1 MLPQIIKK
9 KKMPEKQFPQ
19 AWQTVIFRNYGYV
32 STDKIAKTLGCNEEI
47 VVREATRLGLG
58 NIVYDKKWEEKGY
71 LTLIRHNWYLL
82 NYRQLTTLLGY
93 TEEKLDFLLKEED
106 FLFVKLGWTKPE
118 CPEILYAPLTDA
130 EIEKTNQ
137 IAKTVSRYISAPE
150 VAPFNFFATASL
162 PSAQKQEKSDEL
174 SDGLR
179 LVHGYITPGGDAFS
193 VDCDTYLS
201 DELLSAY
208 HAQGVNAL
216 WMHALLSSLSY
227 YPFKPSLCE
236 GYENR
241 REELKRVLAK
251 CHKYGIKLYLYFN
264 EPRCL
269 PTADF
274 GKYAHLKGDS
284 EGLDSA
290 LCFSKKETRDYLYDA
305 VKDLLENVHD
315 LDGILT
321 ITMSENLTHCKSRI
335 HGGRQTLC
343 PICKDIPAYKLASD
357 VNNVIMQAI
366 KDSGAKTDLIAN
378 LWAWSK
384 MMGFSN
390 NDLKN
395 GIANLDKDVGILC
408 VSEFDLE
415 FEKGGV
421 QVRLADYSI
430 SNPGPSEFTKL
441 GFAYA
446 KEYGHKIYAKI
457 QVCNSWEC
465 SCVPYLPVFDLVKR
479 HLENLAAVG
488 VNDYMLSWTLGG
500 YPAPNLSLVSAH
512 NKGTSLGEWYKD
524 YYGENAEIVHRGVQ
538 KICSGFEN
546 YPFAI
551 DPLYNSPK
559 TLGPANLWSREQ
571 EYNTSTMTCY
581 AFDDYE
587 TWLTP
592 YPYETYVSLFEKL
605 LKDWQKGIEILKTA
619 KPTKQTDELI
629 RMAETAYI
637 HLRSDWLHTR
647 YAYLKRDWAKNEN
660 ELREI
665 IDVAREDTIRLIALM
680 RQDARIGFEASNQ
693 YYYADRHLIE
703 KILNLDNL

>member
-1 MLPQIIKK
+1 MLPQIVKK

-19 AWQTVIFRNYGYV
+19 AWQTVIFRNYGYI
-32 STDKIAKTLGCNEEI
+32 STDKIAKTLGCDEQT
-47 VVREATRLGLG
+47 VATEAARLGLG
-58 NIVYDKKWEEKGY
+58 QVTYDKNWEEKGY

-82 NYRQLTTLLGY
+82 NYKQLTTLLGY
-93 TEEKLDFLLKEED
+93 SEEKLDFLLKEED
-106 FLFVKLGWTKPE
+106 FLFVKLGWTKPD
-118 CPEILYAPLTDA
+118 CPEIFYTPLTEK
-130 EIEKTNQ
+130 EIQETER
-137 IAKTVSRYISAPE
+137 IAKRVSQYIRAPKI
-150 VAPFNFFATASL
+150 APFHFFENTSL
-162 PSAQKQEKSDEL
+162 PSAKAESNN
-174 SDGLR
+174 DGLR
-179 LVHGYITPGGDAFS
+179 MVHGYITPGGDAFS

-208 HAQGVNAL
+208 RAQGVNSL

-227 YPFKPSLCE
+227 YPFKPSLCK
-236 GYENR
+236 GYEKR
-241 REELKRVLAK
+241 REELKRILAK

-284 EGLDSA
+284 EGLDTA
-290 LCFSKKETRDYLYDA
+290 LCFSKTETREYLYNA
-305 VKDLLENVHD
+305 FKDLLASVPE

-343 PICKDIPAYKLASD
+343 PICKDIPAYKLASN
-357 VNNVIMQAI
+357 VNNVIMRAI

-384 MMGFSN
+384 MMGFSEE
-390 NDLKN
+390 DLKN
-395 GIANLDKDVGILC
+395 GIANLDKDIGVLL

-415 FEKGGV
+415 FEKGGI
-421 QVRLADYSI
+421 QICLADYSI

-441 GFAYA
+441 GFSLA
-446 KEYGHKIYAKI
+446 KEYGHKRYAKM
-457 QVCNSWEC
+457 QVCNSWES
-465 SCVPYLPVFDLVKR
+465 SCVPYLPVFDLVKQ
-479 HLENLAAVG
+479 HLDNLSAVD
-488 VNDYMLSWTLGG
+488 VHDYMLSWTLGG

-512 NKGTSLGEWYKD
+512 TAGVSLDEWYRE

-538 KICSGFEN
+538 KICQGFVN
-546 YPFAI
+546 YPFAL

-559 TLGPANLWSREQ
+559 TLGPANLWSRER

-581 AFDDYE
+581 SFDDYE
-587 TWLTP
+587 TWITP
-592 YPYETYVSLFEKL
+592 YPYEIYVSLFEKL
-605 LKDWQKGIEILKTA
+605 LHDWRAGTEILKTA
-619 KPTKQTDELI
+619 TPTAQTDELI

-647 YAYLKRDWAKNEN
+647 YAYLKRDWQKNEK
-660 ELREI
+660 ELQEI
-665 IDVAREDTIRLIALM
+665 IAIAREDTLRLIELV
-680 RQDARIGFEASNQ
+680 RSDARIGFEASNQ

>member
-1 MLPQIIKK
+1 MLPNIVQKP
-9 KKMPEKQFPQ
+9 KMPMQQFPT

-32 STDKIAKTLGCNEEI
+32 SVDKIAKTLCCDEET
-47 VVREATRLGLG
+47 VHVEAARLGLAD
-58 NIVYDKKWEEKGY
+58 VEYDKNWEERGY

-82 NYRQLTTLLGY
+82 DYEQLTTLFGY

-106 FLFVKLGWTKPE
+106 FLFVKLGWTKPA
-118 CPEILYAPLTDA
+118 CKKVFYSPLSADEIAAT
-130 EIEKTNQ
+130 ER
-137 IAKTVSRYISAPE
+137 IAKTVSRYMQKPQI
-150 VAPFNFFATASL
+150 APFDFYANTTLPRSKTSQNAGVAS
-162 PSAQKQEKSDEL
+162 
-174 SDGLR
+174 LR

-193 VDCDTYLS
+193 VDCDTYLT

-208 HAQGVNAL
+208 QAQGVNAL
-216 WMHALLSSLSY
+216 WMHGLLSSLSY
-227 YPFKPSLCE
+227 YPFKPSLCK
-236 GYENR
+236 GYEKR
-241 REELKRVLAK
+241 REELKRILAK
-251 CHKYGIKLYLYFN
+251 CHQYGIKLYLYFN

-269 PTADF
+269 PTAEF

-284 EGLDSA
+284 EGQDSA
-290 LCFSKKETRDYLYDA
+290 LCFSKKETRAYLYNA
-305 VKDLLENVHD
+305 FKDLLENVPE

-335 HGGRQTLC
+335 HSGRQTLC
-343 PICKDIPAYKLASD
+343 PICKDIPAYALAAD

-366 KDSGAKTDLIAN
+366 RDSGANTDLIAN

-384 MMGFSN
+384 MMGFSEE
-390 NDLKN
+390 DLKN
-395 GIANLDKDVGILC
+395 GIARLDKDIGVLF

-441 GFAYA
+441 GFALA
-446 KEYGHKIYAKI
+446 KEYGHKIYAKM

-465 SCVPYLPVFDLVKR
+465 SCVPYLPVFDLVKE
-479 HLENLAAVG
+479 HLDNLSAVG
-488 VNDYMLSWTLGG
+488 VHDYMLSWTLGG

-512 NKGTSLGEWYKD
+512 GNGVSLDEWYRE
-524 YYGENAEIVHRGVQ
+524 YYGENADVVHRGVR
-538 KICSGFEN
+538 KICDGFVN
-546 YPFAI
+546 YPFAL

-559 TLGPANLWSREQ
+559 TLGTANLWSKDR

-581 AFDDYE
+581 SFDDYE
-587 TWLTP
+587 TWITP
-592 YPYETYVSLFEKL
+592 YPYETYISLFEKL
-605 LKDWQKGIEILKTA
+605 LQLWQEGIAILQTTTRSA
-619 KPTKQTDELI
+619 ATDELL
-629 RMAETAYI
+629 RMAQAAYL
-637 HLRSDWLHTR
+637 HLRSDYLHTK
-647 YAYLKRDWAKNEN
+647 YAYLKREWTKNEK

-665 IDVAREDTIRLIALM
+665 IAVAREDTENLIALV